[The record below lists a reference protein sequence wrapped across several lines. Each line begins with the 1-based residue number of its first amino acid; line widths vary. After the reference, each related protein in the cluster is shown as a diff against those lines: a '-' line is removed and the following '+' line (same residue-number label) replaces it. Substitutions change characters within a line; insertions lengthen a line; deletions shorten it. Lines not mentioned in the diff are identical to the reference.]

1 MKNISAVAVRK
12 GILTAIILI
21 FLQLINMTAALGIML
36 EKMITSAKSVKTVS
50 PLFYGLIVVIVA
62 FFVTFSFIRSL
73 YRPGQQK
80 PAPYLCLG
88 ESLIIGLVSGALT
101 AALNVLLS
109 TLNANGVK
117 VRAYLDLMSP
127 DAIRSASFG
136 REIPA
141 MIGIYLALTV
151 AGALFGGTVAWMIKS
166 TGQPANA
173 WTALRK
179 AAAGNPAVKSLRANK
194 IVRIAVVAAVLV
206 LIFALPFILSP
217 YGISILGLV
226 LIYAILGLGL
236 NLIVGLSGQLVFGF
250 VAFYAIGAYTFAL
263 LTAPKPLGLEFSFP
277 VAFLVALAI
286 SGLSGVVVGL
296 PIMNLRGDY
305 LAIVTLGFAEIIRAL
320 VNSNLL
326 ADFTGGPQGI
336 KDIGQPRQPGFFE
349 SLSGKPM
356 PENIYFLYVIM
367 IFFAVTLYIVY
378 RLQYSRVGR
387 SWEAMRE
394 DETVAQACGVST
406 SYYKVLAVI
415 IGAVIAGAAGALYAS
430 RNTYIGPGDF
440 AFMVSVNSLAVI
452 VVGGMGSIPGA
463 LVGAF
468 IIKGVPELLRDLEN
482 YRMVVFGVLLIA
494 MMIIRPEGLLPIRR
508 KKIYAEPDK
517 DLENLKKELK
527 P

>member
-1 MKNISAVAVRK
+1 MKNTSAAAAQK
-12 GILTAIILI
+12 GVLTAIILI
-21 FLQLINMTAALGIML
+21 FLQLINMTAALGAML
-36 EKMITSAKSVKTVS
+36 EKMITSARSVKSVS
-50 PLFYGLIVVIVA
+50 PLFYGVIVA
-62 FFVTFSFIRSL
+62 LVAFFIAFSFIRSL
-73 YRPGQQK
+73 YRPGK
-80 PAPYLCLG
+80 PKPTPLYCLG
-88 ESLIIGLVSGALT
+88 ESLVIGLVSGVLI
-101 AALNVLLS
+101 AALNALIS

-117 VRAYLDLMSP
+117 IRTYLDMMAP
-127 DAIRSASFG
+127 DAIKTAAFG

-151 AGALFGGTVAWMIKS
+151 AGALLGGLIAWILNS

-173 WTALRK
+173 WTALR
-179 AAAGNPAVKSLRANK
+179 RAIAENQTIRFIRGNK
-194 IVRIAVVAAVLV
+194 IVRILIIVAI
-206 LIFALPFILSP
+206 LIFVFALPFILSP

-226 LIYAILGLGL
+226 LIYAVLGLGL

-277 VAFLVALAI
+277 IAFLVALAI
-286 SGLSGVVVGL
+286 SGLSGVIVGL

-305 LAIVTLGFAEIIRAL
+305 LAIVTLGFAEIIRSL

-336 KDIGQPRQPGFFE
+336 KDIGQPQQPGFVE
-349 SLSGKPM
+349 SLIGKPM
-356 PENIYFLYVIM
+356 PGNIYFLYVIM

-394 DETVAQACGVST
+394 DETVAQACGVAT

-440 AFMVSVNSLAVI
+440 VFMVSVNSLAVI

-463 LVGAF
+463 LIGAF
-468 IIKGVPELLRDLEN
+468 IIKGVPELLRDLEH

-517 DLENLKKELK
+517 DLETLKKELR

>member
-1 MKNISAVAVRK
+1 MKKTFGTAVSK
-12 GILTAIILI
+12 GVLTAIILI
-21 FLQLINMTAALGIML
+21 FLELINMTAALGIML
-36 EKMITSAKSVKTVS
+36 EKMLTSNDSVKVVS
-50 PLFYGLIVVIVA
+50 PA
-62 FFVTFSFIRSL
+62 FFAGVIALTSFFVVFVFIRSL
-73 YRPGQQK
+73 YRPGVAK
-80 PAPYLCLG
+80 PSVVHVLSLG
-88 ESLIIGLVSGALT
+88 LISGVVAGLLIAGM
-101 AALNVLLS
+101 NVILG

-117 VRAYLDLMSP
+117 LRTYLDMMSPEAVQTAAFGLPIPLMVASYFGLTIAGSLVGALLGWLVKSTNQPAGAFHSLRSFLSKNPAIRKVRANRL
-127 DAIRSASFG
+127 
-136 REIPA
+136 
-141 MIGIYLALTV
+141 
-151 AGALFGGTVAWMIKS
+151 
-166 TGQPANA
+166 
-173 WTALRK
+173 
-179 AAAGNPAVKSLRANK
+179 LRAV
-194 IVRIAVVAAVLV
+194 ILVLV
-206 LIFALPFILSP
+206 LAFVLTAPFLLSP
-217 YGISILGLV
+217 YAISVTGLI

-263 LTAPKPLGLEFSFP
+263 LTAPRPLGLEFSFP
-277 VAFLVALAI
+277 LAFAVALAI
-286 SGLSGVVVGL
+286 SGLSGIIVGL

-305 LAIVTLGFAEIIRAL
+305 LAIVTLGFAEIVRVL

-336 KDIGQPRQPGFFE
+336 KDIGQPAQPGFLA
-349 SLSGKPM
+349 SLLGKPVT
-356 PENIYFLYVIM
+356 ENIYFMYVLMFCFALTLYVV
-367 IFFAVTLYIVY
+367 F

-406 SYYKVLAVI
+406 GYYKVLAVI

-440 AFMVSVNSLAVI
+440 VFMVSVNSLAVI

-468 IIKGVPELLRDLEN
+468 IIKGVPELLRDLDN

-494 MMIIRPEGLLPIRR
+494 MMIIRPEGLFPIRR
-508 KKIYAEPDK
+508 RKVYAEPEK
-517 DLENLKKELK
+517 DIETLKAELK

>member
-1 MKNISAVAVRK
+1 MKNPFALAVQK
-12 GILTAIILI
+12 GVLTAIILI
-21 FLQLINMTAALGIML
+21 FLQLISMTAAIGVML
-36 EKMITSAKSVKTVS
+36 EKMITSAKSVKSVS
-50 PLFYGLIVVIVA
+50 PVYYGVIIALVA
-62 FFVTFSFIRSL
+62 FFVAFSFIRSL
-73 YRPGQQK
+73 YRPGKAK
-80 PAPYLCLG
+80 PSLLSCLA
-88 ESLIIGLVSGALT
+88 ESLLIGLVSGALV
-101 AALNVLLS
+101 AALNALVS

-117 VRAYLDLMSP
+117 IRTYLDMMSP
-127 DAIRSASFG
+127 DAIKTAAFG

-141 MIGIYLALTV
+141 MVGIYLALTV
-151 AGALFGGTVAWMIKS
+151 AGALLGGLIAWVIKS
-166 TGQPANA
+166 TNQPANA
-173 WTALRK
+173 WAALQRSCAK
-179 AAAGNPAVKSLRANK
+179 NQTIRSIRENK
-194 IVRIAVVAAVLV
+194 IVRILVIIALVAFV
-206 LIFALPFILSP
+206 FALPLILSP

-263 LTAPKPLGLEFSFP
+263 LTAPNPLGLEFSFT

-286 SGLSGVVVGL
+286 SGLGGVVVGL

-305 LAIVTLGFAEIIRAL
+305 LAIVTLGFAEIIRSL

-336 KDIGQPRQPGFFE
+336 KDIGQPQQPGFLA
-349 SLSGKPM
+349 SLLGKPM
-356 PENIYFLYVIM
+356 ADNIYFLYVIM
-367 IFFAVTLYIVY
+367 IFFALTLYIVY

-394 DETVAQACGVST
+394 DETVAQACGVAT
-406 SYYKVLAVI
+406 SYYKVLAVV
-415 IGAVIAGAAGALYAS
+415 IGAIIAGAAGALYAS
-430 RNTYIGPGDF
+430 RNTYVGPGDF
-440 AFMVSVNSLAVI
+440 VFMVSVNSLAVI

-508 KKIYAEPDK
+508 KKIYAEPEK
-517 DLENLKKELK
+517 DIEALKKELK